1 LTLLSD
7 FRSTR
12 PRHLPSYRN
21 PPPQH
26 PHVSSA
32 PLLPPTPALPPG
44 TTRGRARTRRPV
56 RPERGR
62 GVVAEVDDVVLLP
75 RRLRVFHALLPRH
88 ELQPPPFMNRQNPHS
103 PSSSS
108 PVSAA
113 PSAQALAIRWIGRR
127 RSWRRGRGRG
137 RGGGRGGDGLYGG
150 RSCGGC
156 GLRGRGGGG
165 GDSHGARVL
174 WLRDRGGGAIRGA
187 KLKPPRGEGVFC
199 YCNSLR

>member
-113 PSAQALAIRWIGRR
+113 PSAQALAAA
-127 RSWRRGRGRG
+127 SSLF
-137 RGGGRGGDGLYGG
+137 GG
-150 RSCGGC
+150 SAAAVV
-156 GLRGRGGGG
+156 GGGG
-165 GDSHGARVL
+165 EAGAGAGAEAATGSMV
-174 WLRDRGGGAIRGA
+174 GGVVVVVGSGGEEEAAAIPMALG
-187 KLKPPRGEGVFC
+187 FC
-199 YCNSLR
+199 GLEIAAAAR